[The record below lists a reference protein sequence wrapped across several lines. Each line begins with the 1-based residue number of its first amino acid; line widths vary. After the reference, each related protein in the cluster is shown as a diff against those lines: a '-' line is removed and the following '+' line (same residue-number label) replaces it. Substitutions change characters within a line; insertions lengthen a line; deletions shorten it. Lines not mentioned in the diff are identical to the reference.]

1 MATLDGLKRYAVV
14 GPGGDTAT
22 LELCLA
28 AAIQWFKAAGVKE
41 PDDDNALY
49 DIGVYML
56 ALRYYDQRGVVGDK
70 TTPLPLGVMSI
81 MHQLRY

>member
-1 MATLDGLKRYAVV
+1 MATLEGLKRYAVV

-28 AAIQWFKAAGVKE
+28 AAQEWFRGAGVDP
-41 PDDDNALY
+41 PDNDNALY
-49 DIGVYML
+49 DIGIYML
-56 ALRYYDQRGVVGDK
+56 ALHYYDQRGVVGDK
-70 TTPLPLGVMSI
+70 IAELPLGVMSI